1 MDRSFSR
8 WRPGMPPAP
17 GGSLKPALD
26 SIYDLDG
33 VSMGADGFTFTMVP
47 DGLRRWE
54 LAGQKILL
62 TWEYILAFQI
72 TQETYRE
79 DCWVSQPEDAW
90 SLLCQRLLP
99 SSGGFPAEKRLLP
112 RKGFPFPSG
121 WHQPGGGYPGGGPA
135 PGSVCGGRG
144 GKYRRRPFPA
154 LTPKTQKPGDHLPNP
169 ANGPPVFLASQRE
182 WDISSAISSLR
193 PRSHSSWRSFPGWK
207 SPG

>member
-90 SLLCQRLLP
+90 SFYVSACSPLLADFRRKSGFFPEKAFHFLLVGTSLVADILAEGP
-99 SSGGFPAEKRLLP
+99 PQVRFVEGGAENTE
-112 RKGFPFPSG
+112 
-121 WHQPGGGYPGGGPA
+121 GGP
-135 PGSVCGGRG
+135 S
-144 GKYRRRPFPA
+144 RP
-154 LTPKTQKPGDHLPNP
+154 
-169 ANGPPVFLASQRE
+169 
-182 WDISSAISSLR
+182 
-193 PRSHSSWRSFPGWK
+193 
-207 SPG
+207 